1 MSAARTVWIA
11 GSALISLLAAGCAL
25 GDEGASPVSAV
36 GTVAGTDAVVGAST
50 EGGLVT
56 FYLCGGPSSY
66 DTATRWFVGAG
77 DASGA
82 FTLKRDGWTV
92 TGDLGQGSGEVTSP
106 DGETRAWRTHPAT
119 PGTLE
124 GLYATVDSGC
134 RTGAV
139 ILQPDASAEP
149 RLQGAWCDDSGQFA
163 QVTPILPVA
172 LTAQGVG
179 IRVLGA
185 SSKKDLF
192 VEPVVVTK
200 Q

>member
-11 GSALISLLAAGCAL
+11 GTALISLLAAGCAL
-25 GDEGASPVSAV
+25 GDEGSSPPSAV
-36 GTVAGTDAVVGAST
+36 GTLVGTDAVVGAST
-50 EGGLVT
+50 AGGLVT
-56 FYLCGGPSSY
+56 FYVCGGAGSI

-106 DGETRAWRTHPAT
+106 EGETRAWNTHPAT
-119 PGTLE
+119 PSTLE
-124 GLYATVDSGC
+124 GLYSTMDSGC

-139 ILQPDASAEP
+139 ILQPDASAPP
-149 RLQGAWCDDSGQFA
+149 RLQGAWCDDGGQFA

-172 LTAQGVG
+172 LTEKGVG
-179 IRVLGA
+179 IRVLGTA
-185 SSKKDLF
+185 SKKDLF
-192 VEPVVVTK
+192 VEPVVLTK
-200 Q
+200 